1 MIDRFEYSET
11 GNRMRLI
18 RENDEYYFSHS
29 LDRIF
34 YNYAAV
40 KLRKEVMDEYLPVMK
55 AVLISLKS
63 QELLDGLKLGN
74 LTEYVGDY
82 IQAKVLD

>member
-1 MIDRFEYSET
+1 
-11 GNRMRLI
+11 
-18 RENDEYYFSHS
+18 
-29 LDRIF
+29 
-34 YNYAAV
+34 
-40 KLRKEVMDEYLPVMK
+40 MDEYLPVMK